1 MSACRI
7 MIIGPYLLSS
17 STKVNILNLI
27 GLKVGNIP
35 EHMEQK
41 KFS

>member
-1 MSACRI
+1 
-7 MIIGPYLLSS
+7 
-17 STKVNILNLI
+17 VNILNLI

-41 KFS
+41 KFSWKMWEFSVSVSIRTK